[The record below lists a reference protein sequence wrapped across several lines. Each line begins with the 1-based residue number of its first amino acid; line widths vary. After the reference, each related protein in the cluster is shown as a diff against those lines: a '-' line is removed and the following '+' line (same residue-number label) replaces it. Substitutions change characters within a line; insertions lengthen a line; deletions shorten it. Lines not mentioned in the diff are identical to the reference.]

1 MIIYDLCCDV
11 EHRFEGWFRDV
22 ADFSAQRG
30 AGHLTCPICDSSVV
44 RRVPSAVALAKG
56 ARPGNDGAA
65 PGTPPRGITAALP
78 PSATQILA
86 AYRQFITVLKA
97 NSEDVG
103 SGFAEEARRIHS
115 GEHPER
121 AIHGQATAEEC
132 ARLAY
137 EGIDFVRLPAV
148 GEEELN

>member
-1 MIIYDLCCDV
+1 MIIYDLCCEVD
-11 EHRFEGWFRDV
+11 HRFEGWFRDA
-22 ADFSAQRG
+22 ADFSTQRG
-30 AGHLTCPICDSSVV
+30 AGHLTCPICDSSEV

-56 ARPGNDGAA
+56 ARPGNDVQA
-65 PGTPPRGITAALP
+65 PGKPVRGITAALP
-78 PSATQILA
+78 PSATQVLA
-86 AYRQFITVLKA
+86 AYRQFVAVLMA

-132 ARLAY
+132 SRLAD
-137 EGIDFVRLPAV
+137 EGIDIVRLPAV